1 MKFDVGDQVRI
12 ITKGDL
18 FYKVG
23 EISNAKETGQH
34 PYNVLWGNG
43 NYVWVRE
50 DEIELVKKGGDKM
63 TDKEEG
69 RGLFGVIVVN
79 PTEDGEI
86 ILDEKVVAR
95 DNDEAKMVS
104 NIKDKLKEKKLRLGD
119 VDIIVTRIGNVRD
132 YETEQK
138 VKIVG
143 SIDGFSLVKKEK

>member
-1 MKFDVGDQVRI
+1 MRFITGDEVTIKGKPKYHHFFIEQVKV
-12 ITKGDL
+12 TGD
-18 FYKVG
+18 
-23 EISNAKETGQH
+23 H
-34 PYNVLWGNG
+34 PYLIAGTW
-43 NYVWVRE
+43 YSE
-50 DEIELVKKGGDKM
+50 TELELVERSDKKIEKGENKM

-69 RGLFGVIVVN
+69 RGLFEVIAVN

-119 VDIIVTRIGNVRD
+119 VDIIVTRVGSVRD

-143 SIDGFSLVKKEK
+143 GIDGYSLVKKA